1 MGAQGGI
8 TIDRSDRF
16 IIIVNQIIHSIE
28 IYNEESKI
36 SRLELSFADFG
47 SFGGKLLPG
56 FAIELLLLSIVLEAQ
71 VEVQRNHRSVLLLAD
86 IALHMFSVT
95 LNFF

>member
-1 MGAQGGI
+1 MEGGI

-16 IIIVNQIIHSIE
+16 IIIVNKIIHSIE

-56 FAIELLLLSIVLEAQ
+56 FAI
-71 VEVQRNHRSVLLLAD
+71 
-86 IALHMFSVT
+86 
-95 LNFF
+95 